1 MDEFYTVLQAAKV
14 LKIHQI
20 TLRRYIREGSLKAYR
35 VGGNIRISVADLKIF
50 TQNFVPRSKN
60 LKEFPKTSQGNFSF
74 NDPLFRLKGRGLG
87 IDIASRKE
95 E

>member
-20 TLRRYIREGSLKAYR
+20 TVRRYIREGRLKAFR
-35 VGGNIRISVADLKIF
+35 VGGNIRISIADLKTF
-50 TQNFVPRSKN
+50 TQSFVPRSN
-60 LKEFPKTSQGNFSF
+60 PSKEFPRPNYGKFSF

-87 IDIASRKE
+87 VDIASTKDK
-95 E
+95 

>member
-1 MDEFYTVLQAAKV
+1 MEEFYTVLQAAKV

-20 TLRRYIREGSLKAYR
+20 TLRRYIREGRLKAYR

-50 TQNFVPRSKN
+50 TQNFVPRTGSS
-60 LKEFPKTSQGNFSF
+60 KEFPRPNYGKFSF

-87 IDIASRKE
+87 VDIASNQDK
-95 E
+95 